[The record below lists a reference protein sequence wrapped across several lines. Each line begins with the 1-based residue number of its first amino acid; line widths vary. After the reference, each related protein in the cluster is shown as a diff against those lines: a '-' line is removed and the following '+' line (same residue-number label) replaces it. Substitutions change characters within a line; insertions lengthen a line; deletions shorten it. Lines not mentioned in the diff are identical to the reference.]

1 MKDTIIKGTGNSR
14 TLKSVPNLANLAPT
28 YEDFL
33 ALLVGDGLP
42 VDLGSL
48 NAAGLSV
55 RGTDLNKA
63 NLLTDATARLFGL
76 TSTATPNTTF
86 AKIKDLLQETQSDM
100 AGKCNFVTGTYAGTL
115 YTGSDDALDDYVTIR
130 TPFKPLAGMI
140 EIVPHTQMSSMPYG
154 NFIAPGQLCIK
165 ANGYHGGLVYMD
177 TTYSSNSIR
186 FKSTY
191 TATSTRWSL
200 NQINFTYAYAIWG

>member
-86 AKIKDLLQETQSDM
+86 AKIKDLLQAAQSDM
-100 AGKCNFVTGTYAGTL
+100 AGKCNFVTGTYNGTGFD
-115 YTGSDDALDDYVTIR
+115 GSNPTDYVTIT

-140 EIVPHTQMSSMPYG
+140 EIIPHTQMSSMPYG

-165 ANGYHGGLVYMD
+165 ANGSRGGLFYMD

-191 TATSTRWSL
+191 KNGSYLTTL
-200 NQINFTYAYAIWG
+200 NQVGYTYGYAIWG

>member
-14 TLKSVPNLANLAPT
+14 TLKSVPNLANLAPA

-42 VDLGSL
+42 VDLGPL
-48 NAAGLSV
+48 NSAGLSV

-86 AKIKDLLQETQSDM
+86 AKIKDLLQAAQSDIV
-100 AGKCNFVTGTYAGTL
+100 GKCNFVTGTYNGTGFD
-115 YTGSDDALDDYVTIR
+115 GSNPTDYVTIT

-140 EIVPHTQMSSMPYG
+140 EIIPHIQMSNMPYG
-154 NFIAPGQLCIK
+154 NFIAPGKFCIK
-165 ANGYHGGLVYMD
+165 DPGDYSSLVYMD
-177 TTYSSNSIR
+177 ATYSNNSIR

-191 TATSTRWSL
+191 KNGSYLISL
-200 NQINFTYAYAIWG
+200 NKVGYTYGYAIWG